1 MRSSAPTAL
10 RRLQAWLPDGQSLPV
25 PVWRRRHRGMVWL
38 LWANVP
44 ALFVFALVDGYPPV
58 HALVDVAPVVALGL
72 LAIPASFP
80 RRGREAAVTI
90 GLLTCSAVL
99 VHLWHGTTEAHFH
112 YFVIVCVLALYEEWF
127 PYLLALAYV
136 VLQHGLMG
144 TMDPDSVYGHA
155 AGGLQSPW
163 VWAAI
168 HGGFIGAMSV
178 ASIVSWRLN
187 EHVREQLR
195 HNQLRLRFQADH
207 DALTELP
214 NRGRFEQR
222 LGEALGRST
231 ETGRGVAVIFADVD
245 NFKVINDSLGHQSG
259 DELLQAVAAAADRVL
274 RPDDVSPGSAA
285 TSWRSCS
292 RPSTTRPG
300 PAPSPGAA
308 SVLRRRSCSVVAPVP
323 HRELR
328 RRGHRR
334 RGTDPADLPR
344 RRRRHVPGQ
353 GARQVALEVF
363 DESMHARGLE
373 RLEIENGLRDALER
387 GQAAS
392 CATSPRCRCGPARP
406 SRRRRCCAGTIQTS
420 ASIAPGRFVPIAEQ
434 SGLIVAIGAWVLRE
448 ACDQAVAWTRSTGTQ
463 VMVAVN
469 LSPRQLGATISAPS
483 CGASCAT
490 PGCRRTGSASRSPR
504 AR

>member
-10 RRLQAWLPDGQSLPV
+10 RRLQAWLPHGQSLPV

-136 VLQHGLMG
+136 VLQHGH
-144 TMDPDSVYGHA
+144 GHH
-155 AGGLQSPW
+155 GSRLGLRARGRRPAEPG

-214 NRGRFEQR
+214 NRARFEQR
-222 LGEALGRST
+222 LGEALGRT
-231 ETGRGVAVIFADVD
+231 AETGRGVAVIFADID
-245 NFKVINDSLGHQSG
+245 DFKVINDSLGH
-259 DELLQAVAAAADRVL
+259 R
-274 RPDDVSPGSAA
+274 AA
-285 TSWRSCS
+285 TSCCRRWRS
-292 RPSTTRPG
+292 G
-300 PAPSPGAA
+300 
-308 SVLRRRSCSVVAPVP
+308 
-323 HRELR
+323 
-328 RRGHRR
+328 
-334 RGTDPADLPR
+334 
-344 RRRRHVPGQ
+344 
-353 GARQVALEVF
+353 
-363 DESMHARGLE
+363 
-373 RLEIENGLRDALER
+373 
-387 GQAAS
+387 
-392 CATSPRCRCGPARP
+392 
-406 SRRRRCCAGTIQTS
+406 
-420 ASIAPGRFVPIAEQ
+420 
-434 SGLIVAIGAWVLRE
+434 
-448 ACDQAVAWTRSTGTQ
+448 
-463 VMVAVN
+463 
-469 LSPRQLGATISAPS
+469 
-483 CGASCAT
+483 
-490 PGCRRTGSASRSPR
+490 
-504 AR
+504 